1 VKKYIIHEPLIK
13 TINWDGTCMQKKQN
27 QQIKQLKKETILW
40 KQRYSKMLIA
50 YFELHSYCTS
60 INKENQQEIE
70 KTFAK

>member
-1 VKKYIIHEPLIK
+1 
-13 TINWDGTCMQKKQN
+13 MQKKQN